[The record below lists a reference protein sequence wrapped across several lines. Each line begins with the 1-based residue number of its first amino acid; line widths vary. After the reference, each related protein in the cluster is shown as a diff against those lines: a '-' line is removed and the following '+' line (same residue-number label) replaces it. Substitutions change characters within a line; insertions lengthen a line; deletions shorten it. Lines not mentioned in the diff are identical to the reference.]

1 MSPKEEVKI
10 GCLGVV
16 SGVTKVITR
25 IKKGGQ
31 RGSYKI
37 KQEVKPKQETKL
49 NYKLLKISEKMM
61 DALKDEE
68 EVLRV
73 VLIANTV
80 KQLHERRR
88 QQRISHS
95 KEKPLPTDPSTPNIG
110 NLKQECQS

>member
-1 MSPKEEVKI
+1 MSPKEEVKS

-25 IKKGGQ
+25 IKEGGQ
-31 RGSYKI
+31 KGSYKV
-37 KQEVKPKQETKL
+37 KQEGKPKKDTKL
-49 NYKLLKISEKMM
+49 NYKLLKISEKKM
-61 DALKDEE
+61 DALKEDE

-88 QQRISHS
+88 QQRIGQS
-95 KEKPLPTDPSTPNIG
+95 KGKPLPTDPSNPHI
-110 NLKQECQS
+110 E